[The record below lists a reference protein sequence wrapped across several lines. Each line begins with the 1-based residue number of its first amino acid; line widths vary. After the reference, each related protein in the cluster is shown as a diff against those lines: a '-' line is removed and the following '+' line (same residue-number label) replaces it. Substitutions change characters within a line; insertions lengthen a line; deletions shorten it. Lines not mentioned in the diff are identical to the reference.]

1 MLCSDC
7 HREVREPIR
16 SYLNKGVEIR
26 CPYCGGLMDVEVF
39 CDLCGCRITDSYI
52 RTNDGFNYCD
62 ECYTVE
68 DIP

>member
-1 MLCSDC
+1 
-7 HREVREPIR
+7 
-16 SYLNKGVEIR
+16 
-26 CPYCGGLMDVEVF
+26 MDIEVF